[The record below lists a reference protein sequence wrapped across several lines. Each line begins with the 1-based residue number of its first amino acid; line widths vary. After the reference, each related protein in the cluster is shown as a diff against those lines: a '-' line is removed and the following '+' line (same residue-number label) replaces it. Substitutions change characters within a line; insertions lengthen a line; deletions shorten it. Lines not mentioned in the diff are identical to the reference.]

1 MAESIEKG
9 VFRRFNTTAPADAG
23 VMSLFALTGKTAI
36 ISGAG
41 AGIGLAVAKAFAE
54 AGCNVAIWYNS
65 NDEAHERAASIQD
78 SYKVKCKYMSPEKNH
93 SRFLFDPQSNVQAGK
108 AYKVDVTSFD
118 AVNAAV
124 DTVVGEFGGRLDIFV
139 ANSGVSWGDEA
150 FIDSDIRRYHDL
162 MKVNTDGVV
171 YCAHAAGRHF
181 RRQKLEGTTAQGEK
195 LENFKSGSFI
205 ATASMSGHIVNI
217 PRRQAIYNASK
228 AALIHLCKSLA
239 IEWLGFARANSVSP
253 GYFNTGISGAVA
265 EDIMDSI
272 RDKIPMGRFGEVQEL
287 QGIYL
292 YLASDASTYATG
304 ADFLVDGGYTAH

>member
-1 MAESIEKG
+1 MSESMQNG
-9 VFRRFNTTAPADAG
+9 VFRRFNTTAPADNG
-23 VMSLFALTGKTAI
+23 VMSLFRLTGRTAI

-41 AGIGLAVAKAFAE
+41 GGIGLAVAKAFAE
-54 AGCNVAIWYNS
+54 AGANVAIWYNS
-65 NDEAHERAASIQD
+65 NDEAIARAADIE
-78 SYKVKCKYMSPEKNH
+78 KTFNVKC
-93 SRFLFDPQSNVQAGK
+93 K

-118 AVNAAV
+118 AVDEAV
-124 DTVVGEFGGRLDIFV
+124 ETAIRELGGRLDIFV
-139 ANSGVSWGDEA
+139 ANSGVSWGDETFVDA
-150 FIDSDIRRYHDL
+150 DIRRYHDL

-181 RRQKLEGTTAQGEK
+181 RRQKLQGTTIDGAK
-195 LENFKSGSFI
+195 LDGFESGSFI

-265 EDIMDSI
+265 EDIMESI
-272 RDKIPMGRFGEVQEL
+272 RDKVPMGRFGETQEL

-292 YLASDASTYATG
+292 YLASDASSYATG

>member
-1 MAESIEKG
+1 MPEYMEKG
-9 VFRRFNTTAPADAG
+9 AFRRFNTTAPADTG
-23 VMSLFALTGKTAI
+23 VMSLFSLTGKTAV

-65 NDEAHERAASIQD
+65 NESAHERAAGIQD
-78 SYKVKCKYMSPEKNH
+78 TYKSPD
-93 SRFLFDPQSNVQAGK
+93 LTTQAGK
-108 AYKVDVTSFD
+108 AYKVDVTSFE
-118 AVNAAV
+118 AV
-124 DTVVGEFGGRLDIFV
+124 DAALETVVGEFGGRLDIFV

-150 FIDSDIRRYHDL
+150 FIDADIRRYHDL

-171 YCAHAAGRHF
+171 YCAHAAGRYF
-181 RRQKLEGTTAQGEK
+181 RRQKQEGTTTHGEK

-205 ATASMSGHIVNI
+205 TTASMSGHIVNI

-253 GYFNTGISGAVA
+253 GYFTTGIAGDVA
-265 EDIMDSI
+265 EEVMDQI
-272 RDKIPMGRFGEVQEL
+272 RDKIPMGHV
-287 QGIYL
+287 YPC
-292 YLASDASTYATG
+292 AT
-304 ADFLVDGGYTAH
+304 V